1 MMKAVFF
8 DLDGTLIDSDPYWVR
23 SQETLVRSCG
33 GEWSDALA
41 DALQG
46 AAFPETVRLLRGAGV
61 DWDGDAIVRHLSD
74 EVLRMEKERLPW
86 IEAFV
91 MCCPVWRRRT
101 FRPCW

>member
-46 AAFPETVRLLRGAGV
+46 GGFPRDRASAARCGGRLGWRCNRAAPVR
-61 DWDGDAIVRHLSD
+61 
-74 EVLRMEKERLPW
+74 
-86 IEAFV
+86 
-91 MCCPVWRRRT
+91 
-101 FRPCW
+101 

>member
-41 DALQG
+41 DALQEIG
-46 AAFPETVRLLRGAGV
+46 RASCR
-61 DWDGDAIVRHLSD
+61 
-74 EVLRMEKERLPW
+74 ER
-86 IEAFV
+86 V
-91 MCCPVWRRRT
+91 
-101 FRPCW
+101 